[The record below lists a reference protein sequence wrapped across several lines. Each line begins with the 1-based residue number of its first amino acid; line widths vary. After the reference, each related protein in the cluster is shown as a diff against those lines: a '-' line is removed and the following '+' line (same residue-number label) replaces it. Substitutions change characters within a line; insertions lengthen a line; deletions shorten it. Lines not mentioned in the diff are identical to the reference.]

1 MLGRF
6 LDWWGAGLRAWL
18 PASVR
23 ASRAERTTS
32 VCLLL
37 EEDELLWLSEHGPDA
52 ERLGAWPVPAADA
65 PTGAGQAGG
74 GLTETA
80 AIEVPA
86 GARVRI
92 RFAAARALTRE
103 VELPIATEEN
113 LGQVLRFEMERLTP
127 FRAADVYHRYA
138 VVGRDDRH
146 LRLRLLVV
154 PRTVVEPV
162 LALLG
167 EAGLDPGPDEQRIAD
182 PEDALEL
189 ELRTVDYRPQRT
201 GALVPALVAVNA
213 LLLIA
218 LGVVVLDRQSRALEN
233 LDAEMRVAMANASRA
248 DELRRRLESL
258 LGAGDFL
265 LEQRRAQPP
274 AVVLLEEL
282 TAVLPDGTSL
292 ARLEFRAGEIHLHG
306 TSTSASALIALLDAS
321 ELLSG
326 ARFASPMLRDGASGR
341 DRFHIAVRIA
351 GEAA

>member
-6 LDWWGAGLRAWL
+6 LDWWGAGLRVWL
-18 PASVR
+18 PRSPR
-23 ASRAERTTS
+23 ASRAERATS

-37 EEDELLWLSEHGPDA
+37 GEQELVWLSEHGAEA
-52 ERLGAWPVPAADA
+52 ERLGAWPA
-65 PTGAGQAGG
+65 PTTGAPAKGAHEIG
-74 GLTETA
+74 
-80 AIEVPA
+80 AIEVPE

-92 RFAAARALTRE
+92 RFDPSRALTRE

-113 LGQVLRFEMERLTP
+113 LAQVLRFEMERLTP
-127 FRAADVYHRYA
+127 FRAEDVYHRYA
-138 VVGRDDRH
+138 VVGRDERH

-162 LALLG
+162 LALVG
-167 EAGLDPGPDEQRIAD
+167 ESGLDPGPDEQHGAD
-182 PEDALEL
+182 PQDVLEL
-189 ELRTVDYRPQRT
+189 EFRTRDYQPRRT
-201 GALVPALVAVNA
+201 GLLVPALVAINA
-213 LLLIA
+213 LLLIG
-218 LGVVVLDRQSRALEN
+218 LGLVVIDRQDRAIER
-233 LDAEMRVAMANASRA
+233 LDSQMRVSMGNATRA

-265 LEQRRAQPP
+265 LEQRRARPA

-282 TAVLPDGTSL
+282 SAVLPDGTALS
-292 ARLEFRAGEIHLHG
+292 RLEFRAREVHLHG

-341 DRFHIAVRIA
+341 DRFHIAVQVDSPEA
-351 GEAA
+351 GG

>member
-18 PASVR
+18 PPSMR
-23 ASRAERTTS
+23 TSRAERTSS

-37 EEDELLWLSEHGPDA
+37 DEDELVWLSEHDDEA
-52 ERLGAWPVPAADA
+52 ERLGAWPAPRAPAPASAA
-65 PTGAGQAGG
+65 P
-74 GLTETA
+74 EVA

-92 RFAAARALTRE
+92 RFTAARALTRE

-154 PRTVVEPV
+154 PRAVVEPV

-167 EAGLDPGPDEQRIAD
+167 ESQLDPGPDEQRVAD
-182 PEDALEL
+182 PQDPLEL
-189 ELRTVDYRPQRT
+189 EFRTVDYRPRRA
-201 GALVPALVAVNA
+201 GVLVPALIGTNA
-213 LLLIA
+213 LLLIV
-218 LGVVVLDRQSRALEN
+218 LGAVVVDRQGRALDS
-233 LDAEMRVAMANASRA
+233 LDAQMRLAMANASRA
-248 DELRRRLESL
+248 DELRGRLESL

-265 LEQRRAQPP
+265 LEQRRSQPP
-274 AVVLLEEL
+274 AVVLLEEVS
-282 TAVLPDGTSL
+282 TVLPDGTSL
-292 ARLEFRAGEIHLHG
+292 ARLELRGREIHLHG

-326 ARFASPMLRDGASGR
+326 ARFASPMLRDGTSGR
-341 DRFHIAVRIA
+341 DRFHIAVRFDTEA
-351 GEAA
+351 GG